1 MKSKYCYPTD
11 LLRRDIK
18 ADCPEV
24 DLLVSVNA
32 GHDEEQAG
40 PLGSP
45 GSEAAQPEDD
55 RPLVLLDHLD
65 AHEEGEGQGG
75 QEEEERDGRQEERA
89 DPGTF
94 RVSYNK

>member
-1 MKSKYCYPTD
+1 MINHLCLCSPH
-11 LLRRDIK
+11 LLRRDVK

-65 AHEEGEGQGG
+65 AHTEGHRDGDQEEEEGEGG
-75 QEEEERDGRQEERA
+75 D
-89 DPGTF
+89 D
-94 RVSYNK
+94 VSTQAGLILGA